1 MKIATSILSVPD
13 HLNECLE
20 KLNQTDTDYIHL
32 DVMDGKFVSH
42 KTNDYVPLKNQFLK
56 PLDIHFMV
64 EDVPTY
70 FEHYMALKPEYMTF
84 HVEVSTKIEKLIH
97 MIHEKNIKV
106 GISLKPDTPVS
117 FLIPYLDE
125 VDLVL
130 VMSVEPGAGGQTF
143 LDSASEKIRFLDRIR
158 KERDYHYVIEVDGGI
173 NETTK
178 QQCIGADILVS
189 GSFITNHDDY
199 QHQIDMLR

>member
-1 MKIATSILSVPD
+1 MKISTSILSVQD
-13 HLNECLE
+13 HINDCLE
-20 KLNQTDTDYIHL
+20 KLNHTDTDYIHL

-42 KTNDYVPLKNQFLK
+42 KTNDYMPLKNQLLK
-56 PLDIHFMV
+56 PLDIHLMV
-64 EDVPTY
+64 EDVPAY
-70 FEHYMALKPEYMTF
+70 FEHYIALKPDYITF

-106 GISLKPDTPVS
+106 GISLKPNTPVS

-143 LDSASEKIRFLDRIR
+143 LESASDKIRFLDRMR
-158 KERDYHYVIEVDGGI
+158 KERNYHYVIEVDGGI
-173 NETTK
+173 NEKTK
-178 QQCIGADILVS
+178 KQCIGADILVS

>member
-1 MKIATSILSVPD
+1 
-13 HLNECLE
+13 
-20 KLNQTDTDYIHL
+20 
-32 DVMDGKFVSH
+32 
-42 KTNDYVPLKNQFLK
+42 
-56 PLDIHFMV
+56 
-64 EDVPTY
+64 
-70 FEHYMALKPEYMTF
+70 
-84 HVEVSTKIEKLIH
+84 

-158 KERDYHYVIEVDGGI
+158 KERNYHYVIEVDGGI